1 MDYLIDIDETH
12 HAFRVTVTTAVLTDD
27 ELTDMY
33 RVLQRFACKGGPY
46 SAIVDLSQVVHMPVS
61 AKTIRTLAASAP
73 AVPAGTPRVIVA
85 REPIAFG
92 LSRMF
97 ELSRDAMGGQLQV
110 VRSMD
115 EAYGL
120 LGVTSGDFFNVSFRR
135 ALRPEWLLFVSSAA
149 T

>member
-1 MDYLIDIDETH
+1 MGYVIDVDETH
-12 HAFRVTVTTAVLTDD
+12 RALRVTVTTQVLTDE
-27 ELTDMY
+27 ELTDLY
-33 RVLQRFACKGGPY
+33 RVLERFAHKGGPY
-46 SAIVDLSQVVHMPVS
+46 SAVLDLSQVVHMPVS
-61 AKTIRTLAASAP
+61 AKTIRSLAASAP

-120 LGVTSGDFFNVSFRR
+120 LGVTSGDFSQRVF
-135 ALRPEWLLFVSSAA
+135 PERSAA
-149 T
+149 

>member
-1 MDYLIDIDETH
+1 MAYVIDIDKTH
-12 HAFRVTVTTAVLTDD
+12 CAFRVTVTTPVLSDE
-27 ELTDMY
+27 ELTDLY
-33 RVLQRFACKGGPY
+33 RVLERFACKGGPY

-61 AKTIRTLAASAP
+61 AKTIRSLEASAS

-85 REPIAFG
+85 QEPVAFG

-120 LGVTSGDFFNVSFRR
+120 V
-135 ALRPEWLLFVSSAA
+135 E
-149 T
+149 

>member
-1 MDYLIDIDETH
+1 M
-12 HAFRVTVTTAVLTDD
+12 
-27 ELTDMY
+27 
-33 RVLQRFACKGGPY
+33 
-46 SAIVDLSQVVHMPVS
+46 
-61 AKTIRTLAASAP
+61 
-73 AVPAGTPRVIVA
+73 IVA

-120 LGVTSGDFFNVSFRR
+120 LGVTSGDFSQRVF
-135 ALRPEWLLFVSSAA
+135 PESSAA
-149 T
+149 